1 MGSTVDG
8 VMQTIRAGD
17 RIPMSWE
24 EYEALGPE
32 VRGEYIDGALV
43 VSPSPTRPHQT
54 ICRRLANL
62 LESHLPP
69 GYNVVEGWA
78 WKPGKDEFVP
88 DVIVFGTTSETTRLT
103 ATPELA
109 VEVLSSDRAADLVRK
124 FAKYAGVGLARYW
137 VIDPDGPELI
147 IYQLSGNGVYIE
159 TQRLTAADPGELDVG
174 PVRVTIRPADLLD

>member
-1 MGSTVDG
+1 
-8 VMQTIRAGD
+8 
-17 RIPMSWE
+17 MSWE

-62 LESHLPP
+62 LEAHLPP
-69 GYNVVEGWA
+69 GYDVVEGWA

-88 DVIVFGTTSETTRLT
+88 DVVVFGTTTQTTRLT
-103 ATPELA
+103 SRPELA

-124 FAKYAGVGLARYW
+124 FAKYAGAGLARYW
-137 VIDPDGPELI
+137 VIDLDGPELI
-147 IYQLSGNGVYIE
+147 VYELSENGVFVE
-159 TQRLTAADPGELDVG
+159 TQRLAGAQSGEADIG
-174 PVRVTIRPADLLD
+174 PVRVTIRPADLLH